1 MTDFSRAK
9 CIGKTEL
16 FFDERPTRQR
26 LAKDICAGC
35 PIKSACLT
43 WALEHQ
49 EAWGIWAGL
58 DYKELRIV
66 AVSLGYEPPNRKAVE
81 HGTERGWAWHRR
93 QRVKDP
99 NHEYCEPCVTAYNQI
114 AKERVQRYRKRKEA
128 K

>member
-1 MTDFSRAK
+1 MTNFERAK
-9 CIGKTEL
+9 CIGKTDL
-16 FFDERPTRQR
+16 FFDERPTRQQ
-26 LAKDICAGC
+26 LAKDICQSC
-35 PIKSACLT
+35 PHKQPCLV

-93 QRVKDP
+93 QKAKDP
-99 NHEYCEPCVTAYNQI
+99 AHDYCEPCIAAYNEA
-114 AKERVQRYRKRKEA
+114 AKERVKLYRKRKETM
-128 K
+128 